1 MYDVMV
7 FDHRLAEYRPLDS
20 KAELARLLFGYT
32 TGNGQRFPAQPEL
45 VRFVVRPGKDS
56 DEQADLTGREAI
68 AHAEEG
74 ETIRWASEGPVRG
87 RLQAGGDPAGNLSH
101 LTGGGHPNAV
111 AVLPPPVGSRGT
123 AAHRGPCSGVP
134 PWSCG
139 RPWRAHASSR
149 RARPCP
155 WPW

>member
-32 TGNGQRFPAQPEL
+32 TGNGQRFPPQPEL
-45 VRFVVRPGKDS
+45 VRFVVRPGKDN

-74 ETIRWASEGPVRG
+74 ETIRFVYRAEGRRTEGSLTRIGTGHLRVR
-87 RLQAGGDPAGNLSH
+87 
-101 LTGGGHPNAV
+101 
-111 AVLPPPVGSRGT
+111 
-123 AAHRGPCSGVP
+123 
-134 PWSCG
+134 
-139 RPWRAHASSR
+139 
-149 RARPCP
+149 
-155 WPW
+155 

>member
-56 DEQADLTGREAI
+56 DDQADLTGREAI
-68 AHAEEG
+68 AHAEDGEVIRFVYRAEG
-74 ETIRWASEGPVRG
+74 RRTEGSLTRIGAGQLRVR
-87 RLQAGGDPAGNLSH
+87 
-101 LTGGGHPNAV
+101 
-111 AVLPPPVGSRGT
+111 
-123 AAHRGPCSGVP
+123 
-134 PWSCG
+134 
-139 RPWRAHASSR
+139 
-149 RARPCP
+149 
-155 WPW
+155 